1 MTLPLTLALTDDQQD
16 VVTELMNLGV
26 GRAADAF
33 SRLVGDEVLLS
44 VPEVLFCSQEQA
56 QQHLQA
62 SENGLM
68 AGVMQTFEGFAAG
81 TAALIFPGPR
91 SLELVRLVVGDD
103 LPAEDISELEQETLA
118 ELGNIILN
126 HCLATIGNA
135 LQTEVKTSLPETYR
149 GQWGEMFD
157 AFHRITPVSEQA
169 ATHDGSS
176 VVMLVQ
182 IDFTL
187 RSRNLRGYLA
197 FLIDMNAAQAFLRLV
212 DGYLDTLGG

>member
-1 MTLPLTLALTDDQQD
+1 MTVSLTPDQQD

-44 VPEVLFCSQEQA
+44 VPEVVFCSQEQA
-56 QQHLQA
+56 QTHLQA
-62 SENGLM
+62 TDSGQM
-68 AGVMQTFEGFAAG
+68 AGVMQTFSGFASG

-91 SLELVRLVVGDD
+91 SMELVRLVVGDD

-126 HCLATIGNA
+126 HCLATIGNT
-135 LQTEVKTSLPETYR
+135 LQAEVRASLPETYR
-149 GQWGEMFD
+149 GLWPEMFE
-157 AFHRITPVSEQA
+157 AFHRITPVPQGA
-169 ATHDGSS
+169 AVDEATL
-176 VVMLVQ
+176 VMLVQ

-197 FLIDMNAAQAFLRLV
+197 FLIDMNAAQVFLSLIDR
-212 DGYLDTLGG
+212 YLDSLSG

>member
-1 MTLPLTLALTDDQQD
+1 MSVILTPDQQD
-16 VVTELMNLGV
+16 IVTELMNLGV

-44 VPEVLFCSQEQA
+44 VPDVLFCSQEEA
-56 QQHLQA
+56 QTHLQA
-62 SENGLM
+62 TDNGQM
-68 AGVMQTFEGFAAG
+68 AGVMQTFCGFASG

-91 SLELVRLVVGDD
+91 SMELVRLVVGDD

-126 HCLATIGNA
+126 HCLATIGNT
-135 LQTEVKTSLPETYR
+135 LQAEVRASLPETYR
-149 GQWGEMFD
+149 GLWPEMFE
-157 AFHRITPVSEQA
+157 AFHRITPTSLVSSGD
-169 ATHDGSS
+169 DGTTL
-176 VVMLVQ
+176 VMLVQ

-197 FLIDMNAAQAFLRLV
+197 FLIDMNAAQVFLSLIDR
-212 DGYLDTLGG
+212 YLESLSG

>member
-1 MTLPLTLALTDDQQD
+1 MTVTLTPDQQD

-44 VPEVLFCSQEQA
+44 VPEVQFCSQDQA
-56 QQHLQA
+56 QTHLQA
-62 SENGLM
+62 TDSGQM
-68 AGVMQTFEGFAAG
+68 AGVMQTFSGFASG

-91 SLELVRLVVGDD
+91 SMELVRLVVGDD

-126 HCLATIGNA
+126 HCLATIGNT
-135 LQTEVKTSLPETYR
+135 LQAEVRASLPETYR
-149 GQWGEMFD
+149 GLWPEMFE
-157 AFHRITPVSEQA
+157 AFHRITPAPQVPAVDE
-169 ATHDGSS
+169 ATL
-176 VVMLVQ
+176 VMLVQ

-197 FLIDMNAAQAFLRLV
+197 FLIDMNAAQVFLSLIDR
-212 DGYLDTLGG
+212 YLDSLSG

>member
-1 MTLPLTLALTDDQQD
+1 MTVSLTPDQQD

-44 VPEVLFCSQEQA
+44 VPEVVFCSQEQA
-56 QQHLQA
+56 QTHLQA
-62 SENGLM
+62 TDSGQM
-68 AGVMQTFEGFAAG
+68 AGVMQTFSGFASG

-91 SLELVRLVVGDD
+91 SMELVRLVVGDD

-126 HCLATIGNA
+126 HCLATIGNT
-135 LQTEVKTSLPETYR
+135 LQAEVRASLPETYR
-149 GQWGEMFD
+149 GLWPEMFE
-157 AFHRITPVSEQA
+157 AFHRITPVPQGA
-169 ATHDGSS
+169 ALDEATL
-176 VVMLVQ
+176 VMLVQ

-197 FLIDMNAAQAFLRLV
+197 FLIDMNAAQVFLSLIDR
-212 DGYLDTLGG
+212 YLDSLSG

>member
-1 MTLPLTLALTDDQQD
+1 MSVSLTSDQQD

-44 VPEVLFCSQEQA
+44 VPEVVFCSQEQA
-56 QQHLQA
+56 QTHLQA
-62 SENGLM
+62 TDSGQM
-68 AGVMQTFEGFAAG
+68 AGVMQTFSGFASG

-91 SLELVRLVVGDD
+91 SMELVRLVVGDD

-126 HCLATIGNA
+126 HCLATIGNT
-135 LQTEVKTSLPETYR
+135 LQAEVRASLPETYR
-149 GQWGEMFD
+149 GLWPEMFE
-157 AFHRITPVSEQA
+157 AFHRITPVPQGPAVDES
-169 ATHDGSS
+169 TL
-176 VVMLVQ
+176 VMLVQ

-197 FLIDMNAAQAFLRLV
+197 FLIDMNAAQIFLSLIDR
-212 DGYLDTLGG
+212 YLDSLSG

>member
-1 MTLPLTLALTDDQQD
+1 MSFTLTADQQD

-44 VPEVLFCSQEQA
+44 VPEVVFCSQEQA
-56 QQHLQA
+56 QTHLQA
-62 SENGLM
+62 TDNGQM
-68 AGVMQTFEGFAAG
+68 AGVMQTFSGFASG

-91 SLELVRLVVGDD
+91 SMELVRLVVGDD

-126 HCLATIGNA
+126 HCLATIGNT
-135 LQTEVKTSLPETYR
+135 LQAEVRASLPETYR
-149 GQWGEMFD
+149 GLWPEMFE
-157 AFHRITPVSEQA
+157 AFHRITPEPQVLPA
-169 ATHDGSS
+169 GGATL
-176 VVMLVQ
+176 VMLVQ

-197 FLIDMNAAQAFLRLV
+197 FLIDMNAAQVFLSLIDR
-212 DGYLDTLGG
+212 YLESLSG

>member
-1 MTLPLTLALTDDQQD
+1 MTVTLTPDQQD

-44 VPEVLFCSQEQA
+44 VPDVLFCSQEQA
-56 QQHLQA
+56 QTHLQA
-62 SENGLM
+62 TDSGQM
-68 AGVMQTFEGFAAG
+68 AGVMQTFSGFATG

-91 SLELVRLVVGDD
+91 SMELVRLVVGDD

-126 HCLATIGNA
+126 HCLATIGNT
-135 LQTEVKTSLPETYR
+135 LQAEVRASLPETYR
-149 GQWGEMFD
+149 GLWPEMFE
-157 AFHRITPVSEQA
+157 AFHRITPVPPVP
-169 ATHDGSS
+169 DGADQEDTL
-176 VVMLVQ
+176 VMLVQ

-197 FLIDMNAAQAFLRLV
+197 FLIDMNAAQIFLSLIDR
-212 DGYLDTLGG
+212 YLENLSG